1 MNYERTIDD
10 VFHDLEMIRN
20 AINGWITKFLD
31 AQEVL
36 LLDNIKTYSYK
47 FEVELAGAIDTYNCI
62 AEEYDPIDEKVYA
75 LALSNAERLIK
86 CFDALVSRASRR
98 RILKETSNG

>member
-1 MNYERTIDD
+1 MDYERTIDD

-20 AINGWITKFLD
+20 AINGWIVKFLD
-31 AQEVL
+31 KSEL
-36 LLDNIKTYSYK
+36 RILDDIKTFSFK
-47 FEVELAGAIDTYNCI
+47 LESELSASLDTYNYI
-62 AEEYDPIDEKVYA
+62 SEEYDPMDEKAYA

>member
-1 MNYERTIDD
+1 MNDERTIDD

-20 AINGWITKFLD
+20 AMNGWIVKFLD
-31 AQEVL
+31 KSEL
-36 LLDNIKTYSYK
+36 RILDDIKTFSFK
-47 FEVELAGAIDTYNCI
+47 FESELSASLDTYNYI
-62 AEEYDPIDEKVYA
+62 NEEYDPMDEKVYA

-98 RILKETSNG
+98 RILLGKTNG